1 MPQQV
6 FDLAS
11 LLIFLASGGL
21 AYKLPGWLESWD
33 WFQSLAS
40 PGKVVSV
47 TVLTLIPTFGALAA
61 QGWLVQHPMVSDAID
76 PYVRAAII
84 AINIALTQMF
94 HGAAKVQERQLNEA
108 LESFFDSVSFSGH
121 LNGEDSG
128 SKGQTEPIES
138 SEPTDSTRGAD

>member
-94 HGAAKVQERQLNEA
+94 HGAAKVSEQRWK
-108 LESFFDSVSFSGH
+108 ESFAEFVKSMEFR
-121 LNGEDSG
+121 ED
-128 SKGQTEPIES
+128 EPETT
-138 SEPTDSTRGAD
+138 EPTDSTRGAD